1 MDKGGNMGKNND
13 VGSKQR
19 ILEAA
24 EQIFA
29 EVGFDGARVDDIAL
43 KAGVNKALIYYY
55 FESKDAILDE
65 LFETLM
71 TDGKSVQSQALSDY
85 PNMNREDMYMG
96 FMEKNLEFALSRRNL
111 IKIALTESTKTNS
124 KHSGLLKRCDLI
136 IETELEYIKK
146 EYESKGVP
154 FPYSKKELA
163 VMEFFTGIMPIF
175 NYAVYSDTLADF
187 YEMSELELKEFFLKA
202 FRLTHMSGHQKLY
215 KK

>member
-1 MDKGGNMGKNND
+1 MRKKDL
-13 VGSKQR
+13 VGSKEK
-19 ILEAA
+19 ILAAA

-71 TDGKSVQSQALSDY
+71 ADGKSVQNQALSDY
-85 PNMNREDMYMG
+85 PNMNREDMYME
-96 FMEKNLEFALSRRNL
+96 FMEKNLEFALSHRNL
-111 IKIALTESTKTNS
+111 IKIALAESMKTSS

-146 EYESKGVP
+146 VYESKDIS
-154 FPYSKKELA
+154 FPYSKKEIA

-187 YEMSELELKEFFLKA
+187 YEMSELELKELFLKA

-215 KK
+215 KR

>member
-1 MDKGGNMGKNND
+1 MTNKDSIN
-13 VGSKQR
+13 SKQR

-29 EVGFDGARVDDIAL
+29 EVGFDGARVNDIAS

-65 LFETLM
+65 LFEKLM
-71 TDGKSVQSQALSDY
+71 DDGKSVQSRTLSDY
-85 PNMNREDMYMG
+85 PDMDREDMFMA
-96 FMEKNLEFALSRRNL
+96 FMEKNLEFALSHKNL
-111 IKIALTESTKTNS
+111 IKIALTESMKANS
-124 KHSGLLKRCDLI
+124 RHSGLLKRCSLI

-146 EYESKGVP
+146 VYERKGVA
-154 FPYSKKELA
+154 FPYSGKEIA

-175 NYAVYSDTLADF
+175 NYAVYSDVFED
-187 YEMSELELKEFFLKA
+187 YYGMSELELKEFFIRA

-215 KK
+215 GK

>member
-1 MDKGGNMGKNND
+1 MRKKDM
-13 VGSKQR
+13 VGSKEK
-19 ILEAA
+19 ILAAA

-71 TDGKSVQSQALSDY
+71 ADGKNVQNKSLSDY
-85 PNMNREDMYMG
+85 PNMNREDMYME
-96 FMEKNLEFALSRRNL
+96 FMDKNLEFALSHRNL
-111 IKIALTESTKTNS
+111 IKIALAESMKTNS

-136 IETELEYIKK
+136 IEAELEYIKK
-146 EYESKGVP
+146 VYESKDIS
-154 FPYSKKELA
+154 FPYSKKEIA

-187 YEMSELELKEFFLKA
+187 YEMSELELKELFLKA

>member
-1 MDKGGNMGKNND
+1 MSKKDAINT
-13 VGSKQR
+13 KQR

-43 KAGVNKALIYYY
+43 RAGVNKALIYYY

-65 LFETLM
+65 LFEKLM
-71 TDGKSVQSQALSDY
+71 ADGKSVQSQTLSDY
-85 PNMNREDMYMG
+85 PNMDREDTYME
-96 FMEKNLEFALSRRNL
+96 FMKKNLEFAFSHRNL
-111 IKIALTESTKTNS
+111 IKIALTESMKANS
-124 KHSGLLKRCDLI
+124 KHSGLLKRCDFI
-136 IETELEYIKK
+136 IGAELEYIKK
-146 EYESKGVP
+146 KYESKGVI

-175 NYAVYSDTLADF
+175 NYAVYSDIFADF
-187 YEMSELELKEFFLKA
+187 YGMSDLELKEFFLKV

-215 KK
+215 TK

>member
-1 MDKGGNMGKNND
+1 MRKKDM
-13 VGSKQR
+13 VGSKEK
-19 ILEAA
+19 ILAAA

-71 TDGKSVQSQALSDY
+71 ADGKSVQNQSLSDY
-85 PNMNREDMYMG
+85 PNMNREDMYME
-96 FMEKNLEFALSRRNL
+96 FMDKNLEFALSHRNL
-111 IKIALTESTKTNS
+111 IKIALAESMKTNS

-136 IETELEYIKK
+136 IEAELEYIKK
-146 EYESKGVP
+146 VYESKDIS
-154 FPYSKKELA
+154 FPYSKKEIA

-187 YEMSELELKEFFLKA
+187 YEMSELELKELFLKA

>member
-1 MDKGGNMGKNND
+1 MRKKDM
-13 VGSKQR
+13 VGSKEK
-19 ILEAA
+19 ILAAA

-71 TDGKSVQSQALSDY
+71 ADGKSVQNQSLSDY
-85 PNMNREDMYMG
+85 PNMNREDMYME
-96 FMEKNLEFALSRRNL
+96 FMDKNLEFALSHRNL
-111 IKIALTESTKTNS
+111 IKIALAESMKTNS

-136 IETELEYIKK
+136 IEAELEYIKK
-146 EYESKGVP
+146 VYESKDIS
-154 FPYSKKELA
+154 FPYSKKEIA

-187 YEMSELELKEFFLKA
+187 YGMSELELKELFLKA